1 MPAQSGG
8 AIMAEDEPIAPC
20 RSLPGETTVTISEA
34 QLKAM
39 VEALVREADPERI
52 YLFGSQARGE
62 AGEQSDID
70 LLVVERDGFGA
81 ERSRRQEMARL
92 WRLLAPFPGPK
103 DLLVY
108 SLDEVEYRQQ
118 GRNNVVARA
127 VREGRLLYE
136 RP

>member
-1 MPAQSGG
+1 
-8 AIMAEDEPIAPC
+8 MAV
-20 RSLPGETTVTISEA
+20 SET

-39 VEALVREADPERI
+39 VEALVRDADPELV
-52 YLFGSQARGE
+52 YLSGSQARGD
-62 AGEQSDID
+62 AGEHSDVD

-81 ERSRRQEMARL
+81 ERSRHQEMARL
-92 WRLLAPFPGPK
+92 WGVLAPFPGPK
-103 DLLVY
+103 DILVY
-108 SLDEVEYRQQ
+108 SVDEVEYRQQ